1 MLDVHQAQH
10 ACGIECHGVSSI
22 SMAMPV
28 QTDQAPLVRVL
39 FGGDVMLGRGVAQAI
54 RSDGLDYPLV
64 NIAVCLRNADL
75 CIVNLECAITSASR
89 RWDGEPKAFYFG
101 APPQAAC
108 ALAHA
113 GIDLVSL
120 ANNHVLDFGVAGL
133 RDTLRLLDEQ
143 GIGHCGAGHALAGAL
158 APVVREIQGLRFG
171 MVSFCDHQADFAA
184 AAHRPGI
191 AWLDLDDEALAQHAF
206 RQALASLQQK
216 SVDWPILALHWGPNM
231 VWRPSQQFRRL
242 AHAAIDMGWK
252 ILFGHSAHV
261 FHGVEIYRGCPIL
274 YATGDL
280 VDDYWVDPDFRNDH
294 QLLFELTVDQT
305 SLQQLRLLPIFIDA
319 YQTHPA
325 TRSQARTIWRR
336 MQDACAELGSS
347 LQVGAE
353 EGQALLL
360 LPGSAPVG
368 VPLGLPVDM
377 PKPGR

>member
-1 MLDVHQAQH
+1 MQAQ
-10 ACGIECHGVSSI
+10 
-22 SMAMPV
+22 
-28 QTDQAPLVRVL
+28 TDKAPLTRVL

-54 RSDGLDYPLV
+54 RSEGRDYPLG
-64 NIAVCLRNADL
+64 NIADCLRSADL

-108 ALAHA
+108 ALAQA
-113 GIDLVSL
+113 GVDLVSL

-133 RDTLRLLDEQ
+133 RDTMRLLDEQ

-158 APVVREIQGLRFG
+158 APVVREVQSLRFG
-171 MVSFCDHQADFAA
+171 MASFCDHQADFAA
-184 AAHRPGI
+184 AAGRPGI
-191 AWLDLDDEALAQHAF
+191 AWLDLDDEAGVLHAF
-206 RQALASLQQK
+206 RQALADLQQQA
-216 SVDWPILALHWGPNM
+216 VDWPILTLHWGPNM

-261 FHGVEIYRGCPIL
+261 FHGVEIHRGCPIL

-294 QLLFELTVDQT
+294 QLLFELTLNKT

-319 YQTHPA
+319 CQAHWA

-336 MQDACAELGSS
+336 MQAACAELGSS
-347 LQVGAE
+347 LQVGAQE
-353 EGQALLL
+353 DQALLL
-360 LPGSAPVG
+360 LAGSA
-368 VPLGLPVDM
+368 LMDM
-377 PKPGR
+377 PNPGR